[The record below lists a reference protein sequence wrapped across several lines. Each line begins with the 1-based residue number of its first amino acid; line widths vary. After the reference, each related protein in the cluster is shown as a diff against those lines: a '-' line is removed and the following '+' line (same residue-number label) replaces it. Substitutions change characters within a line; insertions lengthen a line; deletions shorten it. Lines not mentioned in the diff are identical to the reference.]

1 MVTKEIKSKVDG
13 LSQEDR
19 ASLASYILH
28 SFDAPDYDVSD
39 ENVAQRLHEL
49 ESGSVQEM
57 DHDSLIQGLDLRN
70 RK

>member
-1 MVTKEIKSKVDG
+1 MVTNEIKSKVDG

-28 SFDAPDYDVSD
+28 SFEAPDYDVSD
-39 ENVAQRLHEL
+39 EEVSQRLQEL
-49 ESGSVQEM
+49 QSGNVQEM
-57 DHDSLIQGLDLRN
+57 DHDSLVQRLDLRD